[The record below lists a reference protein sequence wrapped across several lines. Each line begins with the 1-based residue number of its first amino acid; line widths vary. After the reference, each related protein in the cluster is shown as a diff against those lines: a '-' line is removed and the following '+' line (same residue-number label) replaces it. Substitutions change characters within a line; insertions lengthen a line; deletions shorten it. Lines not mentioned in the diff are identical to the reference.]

1 MALTRP
7 KLEQLD
13 FRSAKTGTH
22 LLDSYLEAAEH
33 GNRQLHDLLN
43 DIFDSSTG
51 DMRADIFEFRM
62 NPATFR
68 LQTRRGLYLDPN
80 SNWIDIPDGFFFRP
94 RGDWA
99 AGETYEVH
107 DVVRHL
113 NSLYLVNETHT
124 AVGSA
129 PDVSKMTVLLNGTTF
144 YSVGD
149 SAPTS
154 ANPGTK
160 WWNTTN
166 STLYIFNGN
175 TWQSYN
181 TSVHTEFVGFSTD
194 ASGNLIVTRA
204 DGDVTAS
211 DYKQWF
217 FGLSDATYSVDAN
230 GHLIVSY

>member
-22 LLDSYLEAAEH
+22 LLDTYLEAAEH
-33 GNRQLHDLLN
+33 GNRQLNDLLN
-43 DIFDSSTG
+43 DLFEEDTG
-51 DMRADIFEFRM
+51 EMRTDIFEFRM

-68 LQTRRGLYLDPN
+68 MQTRRGLYLDPDA
-80 SNWIDIPDGFFFRP
+80 NWVDMPDGFFFRP

-99 AGETYEVH
+99 VGQQYEVH

-113 NSLYLVNETHT
+113 NTLYLVNQTHVAGGT
-124 AVGSA
+124 SPDESKMTILLNGSTFYSTGASA
-129 PDVSKMTVLLNGTTF
+129 PDN
-144 YSVGD
+144 
-149 SAPTS
+149 

-166 STLYIFNGN
+166 NTLYIFNGT

-181 TSVHTEFVGFSTD
+181 TSVHTEFVGFSVS
-194 ASGNLIVTRA
+194 AEGNLIVTRA

-217 FGLSDATYSVDAN
+217 FGLSDAEYAIDSN
-230 GHLIVSY
+230 GHLIVRY